1 VKTKIRARRKLAAE
15 GGHAAPG
22 SSLAVKELPTSAFV
36 TLERVASL
44 LLAGLDAVLRAQNL
58 TAPQYNVL
66 RILRGAGGEGLPCG
80 AVAGRMI
87 TRDPDVTRLID
98 RLEAQRLVARA
109 RSVEDR
115 RVVLLRIAAPG
126 LEVLS
131 ALDAPVR
138 SLHREQFA
146 RLGRLRLRKLVA
158 LLEVLAAAPG
168 VVAATPP

>member
-1 VKTKIRARRKLAAE
+1 
-15 GGHAAPG
+15 
-22 SSLAVKELPTSAFV
+22 
-36 TLERVASL
+36 
-44 LLAGLDAVLRAQNL
+44 
-58 TAPQYNVL
+58 
-66 RILRGAGGEGLPCG
+66 
-80 AVAGRMI
+80 MI

-115 RVVLLRIAAPG
+115 RVVLLRISAPG

-146 RLGRLRLRKLVA
+146 RLGRARLRKLVA
-158 LLEVLAAAPG
+158 LLEIVAAAPADD
-168 VVAATPP
+168 AATRP